1 MLYISS
7 QITLDESF
15 IQWHAIR
22 AQGSG
27 GQKVNKTSC
36 AVCLQADLGAAPIS
50 DALKERLRQLQDSR
64 ISKELVI
71 TIKAQSYRTQEQ
83 NKQDALE
90 RLRLLLSKA
99 AYVPK
104 ARKATKPTK
113 GSQKRRLDQK
123 SRRSSIKSQRQKPL
137 RD

>member
-1 MLYISS
+1 MLFISPNIS
-7 QITLDESF
+7 IDECF

-22 AQGSG
+22 AQGAG

-36 AVCLQADLGAAPIS
+36 AICLQADLGAAPLS
-50 DALKERLRQLQDSR
+50 DALKERLHRLQDSR
-64 ISKELVI
+64 ISKDLVV
-71 TIKAQSYRTQEQ
+71 TIKAQRFRTQEQ
-83 NKQDALE
+83 NKQDAIE
-90 RLRLLLSKA
+90 RLTELIKKA
-99 AYVPK
+99 SYTPK

-123 SRRSSIKSQRQKPL
+123 SRRSAIKSQRQKPF

>member
-1 MLYISS
+1 MLFVSPQLS
-7 QITLDESF
+7 LDDTF

-36 AVCLQADLGAAPIS
+36 AICLQADLGAAPIS
-50 DALKERLRQLQDSR
+50 DAIKERLQRLQDSR
-64 ISKELVI
+64 ISKDLVV
-71 TIKAQSYRTQEQ
+71 TIKAQRFRTQEL

-90 RLRLLLSKA
+90 RLAELIAKA
-99 AYVPK
+99 SHTPK

-123 SRRSSIKSQRQKPL
+123 SRRSAVKSQRQKPFG
-137 RD
+137 D

>member
-1 MLYISS
+1 MLYISPTIS
-7 QITLDESF
+7 IDEIY

-36 AVCLQADLGAAPIS
+36 AICLQANLGEAPLS
-50 DALKERLRQLQDSR
+50 DALKERLRALQDSR
-64 ISKELVI
+64 INKDLMV
-71 TIKAQSYRTQEQ
+71 TIKAQRFRTQEQ
-83 NKQDALE
+83 NKQDAIE
-90 RLRLLLSKA
+90 RLTELIKKA
-99 AYVPK
+99 SYTPK

-113 GSQKRRLDQK
+113 GSQKRRLDHK
-123 SRRSSIKSQRQKPL
+123 SRRSAIKSQRQKPI

>member
-1 MLYISS
+1 MLFISPD
-7 QITLDESF
+7 ITLDDAY

-36 AVCLQADLGAAPIS
+36 AICLQADLGSAPLNE
-50 DALKERLRQLQDSR
+50 ALKERLHRLQDSR
-64 ISKELVI
+64 VNKDLVV
-71 TIKAQSYRTQEQ
+71 TIKAQRFRTQEQ
-83 NKQDALE
+83 NKQDAIE
-90 RLRLLLSKA
+90 RLAELIKKA
-99 AYVPK
+99 SYTPK

-123 SRRSSIKSQRQKPL
+123 SRRSAIKSQRQKTF